1 MKRLKIILLFVLLIN
16 TIGCTPQQKSESQN
30 ILPLDQIPQYEYS
43 DSFFNYNFS
52 QDEEGNCYFKAGQY
66 FYQLNQQ
73 QQLVKLFDCLI
84 DNKYLIYD
92 IKYADD
98 KFYCLVLKVN
108 YDYDNAPLG
117 IATIDIHG
125 QNFQYLSDL
134 IYSNV
139 ALPFNITNIRIHG
152 QYIYILDLYN
162 EESTVYIYS
171 LVSQEIVDVCSE
183 NINEERYEF
192 YKQIFPDFP
201 YNNINHVYNNSFY
214 QIIFQENNE
223 KVFIQYNPIN
233 QTEKEY
239 NITRYYNPN
248 DQKIG
253 LFYIDFVN
261 NHWFLFSAKGIFM
274 FDSHFENEK
283 QLLDENIFEN
293 TYNIIP
299 QENQIIL
306 TQ

>member
-1 MKRLKIILLFVLLIN
+1 MLIN

-30 ILPLDQIPQYEYS
+30 ISPLDQIPQYEYS
-43 DSFFNYNFS
+43 DSFFNYNFN

-73 QQLVKLFDCLI
+73 QQLVKLFHCLI
-84 DNKYLIYD
+84 NNKYLIYD
-92 IKYADD
+92 MKYADG

-108 YDYDNAPLG
+108 HDYNNAPLG

-134 IYSNV
+134 IYSDV
-139 ALPFNITNIRIHG
+139 ALPFNIVNMRIHD

-171 LVSQEIVDVCSE
+171 LVSQEIIDACSG

-214 QIIFQENNE
+214 QIIFQENKE
-223 KVFIQYNPIN
+223 KVFIQYD
-233 QTEKEY
+233 
-239 NITRYYNPN
+239 PN
-248 DQKIG
+248 DQKVG

-261 NHWFLFSAKGIFM
+261 NHWFLFSAKGVFM

-283 QLLDENIFEN
+283 QLLDDNIFEN

-299 QENQIIL
+299 QKHQIIL
-306 TQ
+306 EK